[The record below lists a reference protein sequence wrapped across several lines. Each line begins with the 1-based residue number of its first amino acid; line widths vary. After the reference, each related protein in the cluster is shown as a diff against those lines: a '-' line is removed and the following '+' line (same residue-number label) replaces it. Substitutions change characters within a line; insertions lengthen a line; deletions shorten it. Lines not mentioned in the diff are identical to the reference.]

1 MAKKKT
7 PANFTSILAD
17 VDTTQSATASPEK
30 GPLLTYR
37 IDADLK
43 PLLDRVVFW
52 RGKDRASQREVLNDA
67 LRAFFANDPNANRP
81 MPGE

>member
-17 VDTTQSATASPEK
+17 VDSHSAATPSEK

-37 IDADLK
+37 IDAELK

-67 LRAFFANDPNANRP
+67 LRAFFANDPTANRP